1 MRGSAAE
8 RSAWIVGLAGLIGC
22 AVAWGLTPLQLPFAW
37 LAAVTCFLA
46 WPLGSLALLF
56 IHALTGGRWGY
67 AIRPQLAAGIAT
79 LPLLIPA
86 LLPLPFVAQ
95 RLYPWM
101 QPQIAA
107 HLDNR
112 FYLNPP
118 FFYGRAVFYLA
129 VWLVLGLLATRAVRR
144 ADPQPA
150 LEKLAPAALILLC
163 LTVTFAAID
172 STLSLDPQFKS
183 SIYGLLV
190 CVEAVLFALSIA
202 VLGVTCTSGLP
213 QATTADAAV
222 TRVLGRVLLALVVLW
237 AYLDFMQFLI
247 IWNSNLPDE
256 AGWYVHRLEGG
267 WAPLAIGIAVLHF
280 GLPLL
285 ALLWPPVQRSRTA
298 IGAIAALLVVIEIP
312 RAWWIVIPAS
322 GRGIGWAD
330 ATTMLALLGLAAGLA
345 LRAVRCAPREART
358 HG

>member
-1 MRGSAAE
+1 
-8 RSAWIVGLAGLIGC
+8 V
-22 AVAWGLTPLQLPFAW
+22 VAWGLKPLQLPFAW
-37 LAAVTCFLA
+37 LAALTCFLA
-46 WPLGSLALLF
+46 WPLGSLALVF

-79 LPLLIPA
+79 LSLLIPA
-86 LLPLPFVAQ
+86 LLPLPFVANA
-95 RLYPWM
+95 LYPWM

-107 HLDNR
+107 HLDNH
-112 FYLNPP
+112 FYLNGP
-118 FFYGRAVFYLA
+118 FFYCRAVFYLA
-129 VWLVLGLLATRAVRR
+129 VWLVLGYLATRALRR

-150 LEKLAPAALILLC
+150 LARLAPAALILLC

-172 STLSLDPQFKS
+172 STLSLDPRFSS
-183 SIYGLLV
+183 SIYGMLV

-202 VLGVTCTSGLP
+202 VLGVAFTSRQP
-213 QATTADAAV
+213 QATAAASEV
-222 TRVLGRVLLALVVLW
+222 TRVLGRLLLALVVLW

-247 IWNSNLPDE
+247 VWNSNLPDE

-280 GLPLL
+280 VLPLF
-285 ALLWPPVQRSRTA
+285 ALLSPAVQRSRTA
-298 IGAIAALLVVIEIP
+298 VGAIAAVLVVLEIP

-330 ATTMLALLGLAAGLA
+330 ATAMLALLGFAAGLA
-345 LRAVRCAPREART
+345 LRAFRCAPLEARA